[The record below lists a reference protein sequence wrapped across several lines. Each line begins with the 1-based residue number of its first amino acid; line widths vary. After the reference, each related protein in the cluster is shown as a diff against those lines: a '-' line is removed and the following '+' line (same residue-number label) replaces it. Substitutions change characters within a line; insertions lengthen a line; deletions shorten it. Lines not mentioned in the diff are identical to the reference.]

1 MSAAHHRRRL
11 RIIVIHAT
19 HGYHVCRARPAL
31 GEPSGSAS
39 ALSASTEVR
48 VGLVH
53 SDGLRGRT
61 APATVPDM
69 FGRHRTDPHH
79 DLATVADAFHE
90 RLAGS
95 MVTHRTDPLRR
106 VSPLHLR
113 DRLAPPVSAGL
124 RERLE
129 RPRLGTA

>member
-1 MSAAHHRRRL
+1 
-11 RIIVIHAT
+11 
-19 HGYHVCRARPAL
+19 
-31 GEPSGSAS
+31 
-39 ALSASTEVR
+39 

-69 FGRHRTDPHH
+69 FGRHRTNPHH
-79 DLATVADAFHE
+79 DRTKVADAFHE

-95 MVTHRTDPLRR
+95 MVTHRTDPPRR

-113 DRLAPPVSAGL
+113 DRLATPVSAGL

-129 RPRLGTA
+129 RPRLGAA

>member
-1 MSAAHHRRRL
+1 MAERNAGPDRM
-11 RIIVIHAT
+11 AT
-19 HGYHVCRARPAL
+19 GTVRW
-31 GEPSGSAS
+31 SGPGSIERS
-39 ALSASTEVR
+39 LSRTEVR
-48 VGLVH
+48 GGLVH

-61 APATVPDM
+61 APATVPNM

-79 DLATVADAFHE
+79 DLATVAEAFHE

-113 DRLAPPVSAGL
+113 DRLASPVSAGR